1 MNLQDF
7 FRRHQRADDPEFQK
21 YIESR
26 GLLVSDVEPFGLG
39 IYQKNLKDCAD
50 FGIPRSLDSAVILPM
65 YDDLLQPVGF
75 ELRSTKVKR
84 HHKWISPE
92 ARFHFFG
99 INQRSIEEIWNTE
112 EVFLVEGTFDAVSF
126 SLFKPNVLS
135 LMGNKLSAGQIKFLK
150 RYAKTVW
157 FCLDK
162 DKWGMI
168 MQEKMS
174 AELKSKGVAIG
185 RMDALVFSDG
195 VKDANDLLKKLGRD
209 RFIRTLSQRHGAGY
223 RGVY

>member
-1 MNLQDF
+1 MNLEDF
-7 FRRHQRADDPEFQK
+7 FRRNRSPDDPEFQK

-26 GLLVSDVEPFGLG
+26 GLSLTDVSAFGLG
-39 IYQKNLKDCAD
+39 IYRKNLKDCAN
-50 FGIPRSLDSAVILPM
+50 FGIPRSIDSAVILPM
-65 YDDLLQPVGF
+65 YDDLLQPIGF

-99 INQRSIEEIWNTE
+99 LNRKSLQEIWDKE

-135 LMGNKLSAGQIKFLK
+135 LMGNKLSAGQIKFLR

-174 AELKSKGVAIG
+174 AELKTKGISIG

-195 VKDANDLLKKLGRD
+195 VKDANDLLKKLGRE
-209 RFIRTLSQRHGAGY
+209 RFIRTLSQRHGAGFK
-223 RGVY
+223 GVV

>member
-7 FRRHQRADDPEFQK
+7 FRRHQAPDEAEFQK
-21 YIESR
+21 YIQSR
-26 GLLVSDVEPFGLG
+26 GLSIPDVAPFGLG
-39 IYQKNLKDCAD
+39 LYRKNLRDCAD
-50 FGIPRSLDSAVILPM
+50 FDIPRSIDSAVLLPM
-65 YDDLLQPVGF
+65 YDDLLQPIGF

-84 HHKWISPE
+84 HHKWISAE

-99 INQRSIEEIWNTE
+99 LNSRSLEEIWKTE

-135 LMGNKLSAGQIKFLK
+135 LMGNKLSAGQIKFLR

-174 AELKSKGVAIG
+174 AELKNKGIAIG
-185 RMDALVFSDG
+185 RMEALVFSDG
-195 VKDANDLLKKLGRD
+195 VKDANDLLKKLGRE
-209 RFIRTLSQRHGAGY
+209 RFVRTLTQRHGAGF
-223 RGVY
+223 RGVI